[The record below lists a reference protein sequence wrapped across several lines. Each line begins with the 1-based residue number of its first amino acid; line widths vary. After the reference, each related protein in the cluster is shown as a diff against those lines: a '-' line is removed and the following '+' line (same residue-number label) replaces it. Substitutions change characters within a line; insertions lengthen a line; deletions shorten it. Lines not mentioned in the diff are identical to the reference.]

1 MTKLIDEQLAAQCRT
16 LLDEIAR
23 QLMGKPRVLVLSV
36 LSALA
41 ARYIVDVPSKGQRK
55 ERYDQFIR
63 AIDVWIEMEDH
74 GDVNS

>member
-16 LLDEIAR
+16 LLDEIAG

-41 ARYIVDVPSKGQRK
+41 ARYIVDVPSKRQRK
-55 ERYDQFIR
+55 ARYDQFIR
-63 AIDVWIEMEDH
+63 AVDVWIELEDH
-74 GDVNS
+74 GDVN